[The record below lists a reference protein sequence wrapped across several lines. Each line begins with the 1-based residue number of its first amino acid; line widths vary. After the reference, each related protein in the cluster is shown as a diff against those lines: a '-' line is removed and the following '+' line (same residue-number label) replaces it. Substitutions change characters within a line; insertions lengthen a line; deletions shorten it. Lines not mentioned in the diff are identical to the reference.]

1 MSAAPVHARLVRFR
15 LPTGDGRPGSID
27 AVGSGEVVR
36 LRTGFL
42 LEIRDGEGRS
52 GWGEASPLASYSGE
66 RPVEAASGLLRL
78 LGDRSAMGALIEG
91 LEAPHGVPW
100 IGATED
106 SPAAAL
112 FTVLDELLGGSASA
126 RSAVVSALADLAGRR
141 AGIPTHELLLRST
154 SMPEAATSGVTG
166 DPVDTGPASSGY
178 QINALVP
185 LTGRSEAL
193 AAAADA
199 QARGI
204 RVLKAK
210 LGAGERFDRE
220 LELLHLLRA
229 ELGSDLDFRLDANGA
244 WTLAEA
250 RVNLDR
256 LAPLDPEY
264 VEEPVH
270 GTDMA
275 ELTES
280 PVPLAADESLRD
292 PEVAERLLDV
302 PGISVF
308 VFKPSLL
315 GGLDRC
321 LDLGLRAARSGHRCV
336 VTHGFEGPVGHGAAC
351 ELALGLAPFDRG
363 GEAKRLLA
371 QGLDRVG
378 VLEGW
383 EDVGIPQLRGALLV
397 PAEVS
402 GHGVDPSPILERAGG
417 DGVI

>member
-1 MSAAPVHARLVRFR
+1 M
-15 LPTGDGRPGSID
+15 
-27 AVGSGEVVR
+27 
-36 LRTGFL
+36 L
-42 LEIRDGEGRS
+42 L
-52 GWGEASPLASYSGE
+52 
-66 RPVEAASGLLRL
+66 
-78 LGDRSAMGALIEG
+78 EG
-91 LEAPHGVPW
+91 LESPEGVPW
-100 IGATED
+100 TGAMAGPPE
-106 SPAAAL
+106 AAF

-141 AGIPTHELLLRST
+141 AGIPTHEVLLRSV
-154 SMPEAATSGVTG
+154 SMPEGAAYGTTG
-166 DPVDTGPASSGY
+166 DPVDSGPASSGY
-178 QINALVP
+178 RVNALVP
-185 LTGRSEAL
+185 LTGRDETL

-210 LGAGERFDRE
+210 LDSGGSFDRE
-220 LELLHLLRA
+220 LELLHLLRS
-229 ELGSDLDFRLDANGA
+229 ELGSDLDLRLDANGA

-250 RVNLDR
+250 RANLDR

-270 GTDMA
+270 GAALA
-275 ELTES
+275 ELVGS

-302 PGISVF
+302 PWISVF

-321 LDLGLRAARSGHRCV
+321 LDLGLRAIRSGHRCV

-351 ELALGLAPFDRG
+351 ELALGLAPFDHGG
-363 GEAKRLLA
+363 GEQRLLA
-371 QGLDRVG
+371 QGLDRKG
-378 VLEGW
+378 VLDRW
-383 EDVGIPQLRGALLV
+383 EDVAIPQLRGPMLV

-402 GHGVDPSPILERAGG
+402 GHGVDPSPLLERAGG